1 MPIRFRCQEC
11 RQSYTIGDNKAGA
24 SLKCQKCGTMMTVPN
39 ADAGEASPP
48 ASGGKS
54 ASPHQTAFNSLFEDE
69 DGKSGDQDTVPPG
82 QSTAPGSGAKSRHT
96 DDLDAIHEFEQTR
109 ERSSAP
115 ATKAPEPGFPP
126 PDDDEEN
133 DEEDEPKLGRG
144 RRESDGEMDLT
155 PMVDVVFQL
164 LIFFMVTASFSIQ
177 KSQEVPAPDPEEK
190 GASAAI
196 QQLEEFEEESVT
208 VSIDSRNL
216 ISVDDEPLSDPS
228 RLEDVLRSKR
238 KSEILIT
245 LHENAIHEM
254 MVLVID
260 TANEIGMQ
268 KIRVGVTRGA
278 E

>member
-1 MPIRFRCQEC
+1 MPIRFRCPEC

-24 SLKCQKCGTMMTVPN
+24 SLKCQKCGAMMTVPN
-39 ADAGEASPP
+39 ADAGEGSVP
-48 ASGGKS
+48 ASSGKA
-54 ASPHQTAFNSLFEDE
+54 ASRQQAAFDSLFEEE
-69 DGKSGDQDTVPPG
+69 DGNVTDQDTVPTG
-82 QSTAPGSGAKSRHT
+82 QSTARSSTSKSRDA
-96 DDLDAIHEFEQTR
+96 DDLDAIHEFEQAQ
-109 ERSSAP
+109 ERSPAP
-115 ATKAPEPGFPP
+115 ATKAPELGFPP
-126 PDDDEEN
+126 PDDEDENE
-133 DEEDEPKLGRG
+133 DEDEPKLGRG

-254 MVLVID
+254 MVFVID

>member
-1 MPIRFRCQEC
+1 MPIRFRCPEC

-24 SLKCQKCGTMMTVPN
+24 SLKCQKCGAMMTVPL
-39 ADAGEASPP
+39 ADAGEASAPP
-48 ASGGKS
+48 SGGK
-54 ASPHQTAFNSLFEDE
+54 PELKHQTAFNSLFDDE
-69 DGKSGDQDTVPPG
+69 DGNAGDQDTVPPG
-82 QSTAPGSGAKSRHT
+82 QSTARGSASRSRRA
-96 DDLDAIHEFEQTR
+96 DDLDAIHEFEQAH
-109 ERSSAP
+109 ERSPAP
-115 ATKAPEPGFPP
+115 ATKAAELGFPP
-126 PDDDEEN
+126 PDEDENE
-133 DEEDEPKLGRG
+133 EEDEPKLGRG